1 MPANVGE
8 MFYYGDVPWHGEGL
22 KLSHPANIQEAIKAG
37 GLDWEVGMVPLK
49 TAEDPPSRVDNRVA
63 IVRRDRPKGDPGR
76 VLGVT
81 YRGFKP
87 LQNREGIRIFDT
99 IFGKGKKVYHTG
111 GYLGRGEVIWLLAEL
126 PKNILVGKEDNVKPY
141 ALFTNSHN
149 GSIAID
155 VRLTTVRVVCQNT
168 LSLALMD
175 KDRKTFFKH
184 AHQGDYQQLQT
195 ELEAFF
201 CDTLNAVDNIE
212 VQFKTM
218 MERRFDD
225 DLTREYIE
233 KLFPV
238 PREPASAGTDKRVRN
253 QYLARVE
260 KVRTAREK
268 IAHLRLYG
276 KGVDLPGVKE
286 SLWGTFN
293 AVLEYVDHYEKDER
307 TVISWSL
314 FGNGAVLKRKAFGLA
329 IGNLQHDNPD
339 GAPQ

>member
-8 MFYYGDVPWHGEGL
+8 MFYYGDIPWHGEGL
-22 KLSHPANIQEAIKAG
+22 KLSHPANIQDAIKAG
-37 GLDWEVGMVPLK
+37 GLDWEVEMVPLK

-76 VLGVT
+76 VIGVT
-81 YRGFKP
+81 HKGFKP

-99 IFGKGKKVYHTG
+99 IFGKGKRVYQTG
-111 GYLGRGEVIWLLAEL
+111 GYLGKGEVVWLLAEL
-126 PKNILVGKEDNVKPY
+126 PGNILVGKEDNVKPY

-175 KDRKTFFKH
+175 KERKTFFKH
-184 AHQGDYQQLQT
+184 AHQGDYRRLET
-195 ELEAFF
+195 DLEAFF
-201 CDTLNAVDNIE
+201 SSTLNAVDNVR
-212 VQFKTM
+212 VQFKGM
-218 MERRFDD
+218 MDRKFDD
-225 DLTREYIE
+225 DMTREYIE
-233 KLFPV
+233 NLFPV
-238 PREPASAGTDKRVRN
+238 PREPASARTDKRVRN
-253 QYLARVE
+253 QYLTRVD
-260 KVRTAREK
+260 KVRKAREK

-276 KGVDLPGVKE
+276 KGTDLPGVKE

-293 AVLEYVDHYEKDER
+293 AVLEYVDHYERDEGIG
-307 TVISWSL
+307 ISWSL
-314 FGNGAVLKRKAFGLA
+314 LGSGAVLKRKAFGMA
-329 IGNLQHDNPD
+329 IEYLQHDNPD